1 MAHLFKLSAI
11 ASCWIL
17 LASLCFGAQK
27 DDTNLKSLYDS
38 HQWFELRDSV
48 SKGGASAFYQGAVAC
63 AFNDVRGCERRFRD
77 VFNSEPRSDEAVEA
91 HRVLASAYFILG
103 EYKKA
108 LAQVDAILALRPT
121 DADAVGSRPVL
132 AALSDTPDQ
141 QLTGRHTTVDLQ
153 DGGLP
158 FSINGVHAT
167 YWFDT
172 GAELSV
178 LSESEAKRFGIRVR
192 PTSGQVGDVNGTQ
205 VNARIAV
212 ADELSIGSIRIK
224 HVAFLV
230 LPDNQPPFNE
240 QSPGSRGLIGI
251 PVLLAFETFVWG
263 ADKSFEIGIKSSQ
276 KSAPHAARCFDG
288 NRPVVQVAYD
298 KQLLTFVLDTGATNT
313 DLYPPFASAFP
324 ELIRSATK
332 TDSYKMEG
340 VGGAKYMGAATLESL
355 KFSIGGF
362 PATLKSVGVL
372 LKPTTNASRFF
383 AGNLG
388 IDLLQQARKTTFDF
402 RTMTLRL
409 Q

>member
-1 MAHLFKLSAI
+1 MR
-11 ASCWIL
+11 IL
-17 LASLCFGAQK
+17 VASLVFLPLTCLAA
-27 DDTNLKSLYDS
+27 DNDRPDLKSLYDT
-38 HQWFELRDSV
+38 HRWFELRDSV
-48 SKGGASAFYQGAVAC
+48 KKGDAAFYRGAVAC
-63 AFNDVRGCERRFRD
+63 AFNDLRRCEKKFRD
-77 VFNSEPRSDEAVEA
+77 VFNSAPRSDDAVEA
-91 HRVLASAYFILG
+91 HRILASAYFTHG

-108 LAQVDAILALRPT
+108 LAQVDAILGIRPT
-121 DADAVGSRPVL
+121 DGDALGGRPVL
-132 AALSDTPDQ
+132 AVLSDTPDQ
-141 QLTGRHTTVDLQ
+141 QLAGRHSTVQLE

-178 LSESEAKRFGIRVR
+178 LTESEAKRFGLRVL
-192 PTSGQVGDVNGTQ
+192 PTSVQVGDVNGTQ
-205 VNARIAV
+205 VNTRIAV
-212 ADELSIGSIRIK
+212 ADELSIGSIRMK

-263 ADKSFEIGIKSSQ
+263 ADKSFEIGTKSSL
-276 KSAPHAARCFDG
+276 KNAPHATLCFDG
-288 NRPVVQVAYD
+288 NHPVVQVAYD
-298 KQLLTFVLDTGATNT
+298 KQPLAFALDTGATNT

-340 VGGAKYMGAATLESL
+340 AGGAKYMEAATLESL

-372 LKPTTNASRFF
+372 LKPTTDASRFF

-388 IDLLQQARKTTFDF
+388 IDLLQQAHKTTFDF
-402 RTMTLRL
+402 KAMTLTL

>member
-1 MAHLFKLSAI
+1 
-11 ASCWIL
+11 
-17 LASLCFGAQK
+17 LCFGSGR
-27 DDTNLKSLYDS
+27 DDNNLKSLYDT
-38 HQWFELRDSV
+38 HRWFELRDV
-48 SKGGASAFYQGAVAC
+48 VRNGGASRFYQGAVAC
-63 AFNDVRGCERRFRD
+63 AFNNVRRCQKSFRD
-77 VFNSEPRSDEAVEA
+77 VFNSAPRSDEALEA
-91 HRVLASAYFILG
+91 HRILASTYFSHG

-108 LAQVDAILALRPT
+108 LAEVDAILALRPT
-121 DADAVGSRPVL
+121 DADALSGRPVIAVL
-132 AALSDTPDQ
+132 ADNPDQ
-141 QLTGRHTTVDLQ
+141 QLAGRHTKVELQ

-158 FSINGVHAT
+158 FSINGVNAT

-178 LSESEAKRFGIRVR
+178 LSESEAKRFGLRVR
-192 PTSGQVGDVNGTQ
+192 PASVRVGDLNGTQ

-212 ADELSIGSIRIK
+212 ADELSIGSIRMR

-240 QSPGSRGLIGI
+240 GSPGSRGLIGI
-251 PVLLAFETFVWG
+251 PVLLAFESFVWG
-263 ADKSFEIGIKSSQ
+263 ADRSFEIGPESLDKRV
-276 KSAPHAARCFDG
+276 PHADLCFDG
-288 NRPVVQVAYD
+288 NHPLVQVAYENRP
-298 KQLLTFVLDTGATNT
+298 LAFALDTGATNT

-332 TDSYKMEG
+332 TDAYKMEG
-340 VGGAKYMGAATLESL
+340 VGGAKYMEAATLESL

-388 IDLLQQARKTTFDF
+388 IDLLQQAHKTTFDF
-402 RTMTLRL
+402 KAMTLTL

>member
-1 MAHLFKLSAI
+1 MTHLCKPSAI
-11 ASCWIL
+11 VSCLVL
-17 LASLCFGAQK
+17 LASLCFGAQV
-27 DDTNLKSLYDS
+27 DDANLKSLYDN
-38 HQWFELRDSV
+38 HRWFELRDSITKV
-48 SKGGASAFYQGAVAC
+48 NASAFYQGAIAC
-63 AFNDVRGCERRFRD
+63 AFNDVRRCEKEFRD
-77 VFNSEPRSDEAVEA
+77 VFNSAPRSDEAVEA
-91 HRVLASAYFILG
+91 HRTLASAYLTHG

-121 DADAVGSRPVL
+121 DADALGGHPVL
-132 AALSDTPDQ
+132 AALADTPDQ
-141 QLTGRHTTVDLQ
+141 RIAGRHTTVQLE

-178 LSESEAKRFGIRVR
+178 LTESEAKRFGLREHQASVK
-192 PTSGQVGDVNGTQ
+192 VGDVNGTQ
-205 VNARIAV
+205 SNARIAV
-212 ADELSIGSIRIK
+212 ADELSIGSIRIR

-251 PVLLAFETFVWG
+251 PVLLAFSRFVWR
-263 ADKSFEIGIKSSQ
+263 ADRTFEIGPESSH
-276 KSAPHAARCFDG
+276 KRVPHAGLCFDG
-288 NRPVVQVAYD
+288 NRPLVLLEYD
-298 KQLLTFVLDTGATNT
+298 NRPLDFVLDTGATNT

-340 VGGAKYMGAATLESL
+340 VGGAKYLEAATLESL
-355 KFSIGGF
+355 KFTIGGF
-362 PATLKSVGVL
+362 PAMLKSAGVL
-372 LKPTTNASRFF
+372 LKPTTNASKLF

-388 IDLLQQARKTTFDF
+388 IDLLQQAHQSTFDF
-402 RTMTLRL
+402 KAMTLTL